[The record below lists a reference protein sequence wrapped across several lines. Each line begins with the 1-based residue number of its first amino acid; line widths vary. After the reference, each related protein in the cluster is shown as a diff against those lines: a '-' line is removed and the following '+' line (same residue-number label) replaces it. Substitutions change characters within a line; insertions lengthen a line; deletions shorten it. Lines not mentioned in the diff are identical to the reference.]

1 MPTKTVLKKVLK
13 HDQVYVVALLLDKK
27 TGAIVNAGRARVTGS
42 TGIEDVTTGSEAT
55 VVARYNVNGVQI
67 AAPVKGI
74 NIVKMSD
81 GTTRKVLV
89 K

>member
-1 MPTKTVLKKVLK
+1 MADFGT
-13 HDQVYVVALLLDKK
+13 
-27 TGAIVNAGRARVTGS
+27 
-42 TGIEDVTTGSEAT
+42 TGIENVNNSSEAT